1 MGYTHKW
8 KFNAWD
14 DNKATLTAIAPK
26 DVIDAPIK
34 WQRASELIQLIVK
47 KAEERGIK
55 VAGGNGKGKPKFTRK
70 YISLN
75 GAGDESHEA
84 FAQVYDEPCAFDFC
98 KTARN
103 PYDLVV
109 ATSLLALKY
118 VYGDNFAYDSDGITK
133 ENIKDEKNIAYW
145 KSINYTPKIEE
156 EWEQAYELWE
166 EVEKEL

>member
-8 KFNAWD
+8 NFKG
-14 DNKATLTAIAPK
+14 IAPK

-55 VAGGNGKGKPKFTRK
+55 VAGGDGKGKPKFTRK

-75 GAGDESHEA
+75 GAGDESYET
-84 FAQVYDEPCAFDFC
+84 FALVYDEPCAFDFT
-98 KTARN
+98 KTCRK

-118 VYGDNFAYDSDGITK
+118 VYGEDFQYDSDGITR

-145 KSINYTPKIEE
+145 NRIGYTPKIEE
-156 EWEQAYELWE
+156 EWERAYELWE

>member
-1 MGYTHKW
+1 MGYTHY
-8 KFNAWD
+8 WD
-14 DNKATLTAIAPK
+14 FKGIAPK
-26 DVIDAPIK
+26 NVIDAPIK

-55 VAGGNGKGKPKFTRK
+55 IVGGNGEGKPKFTRK
-70 YISLN
+70 CISFN
-75 GAGDESHEA
+75 GAGDDSHES
-84 FAQVYDEPCAFDFC
+84 FVLIYDEPSTFDFC
-98 KTARN
+98 KTCRE

-118 VYGDNFAYDSDGITK
+118 VYGEDFQYDSDGITR
-133 ENIKDEKNIAYW
+133 EGIKDEEQIAYW